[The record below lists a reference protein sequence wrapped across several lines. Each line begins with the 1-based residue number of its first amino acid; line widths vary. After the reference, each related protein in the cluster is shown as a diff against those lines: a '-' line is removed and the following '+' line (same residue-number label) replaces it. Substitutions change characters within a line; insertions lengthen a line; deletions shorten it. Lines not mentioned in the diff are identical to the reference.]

1 VKTPTT
7 AAAIQA
13 PCQSG
18 SVVSLTLETPL
29 GNPMPEI
36 SSVEH
41 DVKNEI
47 KPNVNRNNTYENIRN
62 KIENNESEKIST
74 TDQKTIKNKLNIV

>member
-1 VKTPTT
+1 MFKNKNYKNKDIIKIPKH
-7 AAAIQA
+7 I
-13 PCQSG
+13 
-18 SVVSLTLETPL
+18 ETQ
-29 GNPMPEI
+29 
-36 SSVEH
+36 

-74 TDQKTIKNKLNIV
+74 TDQKTIKK

>member
-1 VKTPTT
+1 MFKNKYYSQNKNIIKIPKH
-7 AAAIQA
+7 I
-13 PCQSG
+13 
-18 SVVSLTLETPL
+18 ET
-29 GNPMPEI
+29 
-36 SSVEH
+36 H

-74 TDQKTIKNKLNIV
+74 PDQKTIKIN

>member
-1 VKTPTT
+1 MFKNKYYSQNKNIIKIPKHIEGPS
-7 AAAIQA
+7 AKR
-13 PCQSG
+13 
-18 SVVSLTLETPL
+18 L
-29 GNPMPEI
+29 NEI
-36 SSVEH
+36 H

-74 TDQKTIKNKLNIV
+74 TDQKL